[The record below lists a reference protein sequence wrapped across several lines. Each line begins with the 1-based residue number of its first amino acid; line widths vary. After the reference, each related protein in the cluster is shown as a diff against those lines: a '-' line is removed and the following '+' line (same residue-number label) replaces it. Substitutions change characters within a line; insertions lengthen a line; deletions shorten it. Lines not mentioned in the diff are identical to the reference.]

1 MRKQVLKRKYLRVH
15 LMLFNLNLRIEALL
29 MLTRLEM
36 TLKHPENFEAVVAV
50 AEGIQR
56 SALGKHMMKYMLSQ
70 SGIKE
75 MIQDKWRPAPI
86 DLNYLEKLPKESL
99 GFHYVSALKA
109 QGVDPN
115 KLFDHKSIDDDK
127 DFILHRLKETHD
139 IIHVLT
145 GFGTDEI
152 GELGIQAFQLAQTR
166 SPLALLLIFG
176 VILKMLQDDDEFFDF
191 VKLMHALSRG
201 FEAGA
206 TAKCVSSFRLEEAW
220 EKPLND
226 WKAELSLP

>member
-1 MRKQVLKRKYLRVH
+1 
-15 LMLFNLNLRIEALL
+15 MLLNLDLRIQSLL

-36 TLKHPENFEAVVAV
+36 SLKHPENFEAVVTV

-56 SALGKHMMKYMLSQ
+56 SALGNHMMKYMLSQ
-70 SGIKE
+70 SGIKQ
-75 MIQDKWRPAPI
+75 MIKDQWRPAPI
-86 DLNYLEKLPKESL
+86 NLDYLEELPKESL
-99 GFHYVSALKA
+99 GYHYVSALKA

-115 KLFDHKSIDDDK
+115 KLIDHKQIVDDK
-127 DFILHRLKETHD
+127 DFIIHRLKETHD

-191 VKLMHALSRG
+191 AKLMHALSRG

-206 TAKCVSSFRLEEAW
+206 TAQCVASFRLEESW
-220 EKPLND
+220 EKPLNE
-226 WKAELSLP
+226 WKAELSMP

>member
-1 MRKQVLKRKYLRVH
+1 
-15 LMLFNLNLRIEALL
+15 MLLNLDLRIQALL

-36 TLKHPENFEAVVAV
+36 SLNHPENFEAVITV
-50 AEGIQR
+50 AEGIER
-56 SALGKHMMKYMLSQ
+56 SALGNHMMKYMLSQ
-70 SGIKE
+70 SGIKQ
-75 MIQDKWRPAPI
+75 MIKDKWRPAPI
-86 DLNYLEKLPKESL
+86 NLDYLEKLPKESL
-99 GFHYVSALKA
+99 GYHYVSALKA

-115 KLFDHKSIDDDK
+115 KLFDHKPIDDDK
-127 DFILHRLKETHD
+127 DFIMHRLKETHD
-139 IIHVLT
+139 IVHVLT

-206 TAKCVSSFRLEEAW
+206 TAKCVASFRLEESW
-220 EKPLND
+220 EKPLNE
-226 WKAELSLP
+226 WKAELRMP